1 MTNETIIRILTK
13 LFKLIDGRIPQNVCK
28 VLGTGS
34 LAGTVFSFLCAPGPF
49 TVRAVFCGAVCMLL
63 TCFFWSM
70 AMMYE
75 EVKAIEEESL

>member
-28 VLGTGS
+28 VLGTGC
-34 LAGTVFSFLCAPGPF
+34 LAGAVFSALCLPGENTTRALFCLIVFL
-49 TVRAVFCGAVCMLL
+49 LL
-63 TCFFWSM
+63 DCFFWSM

-75 EVKAIEEESL
+75 EVHAE

>member
-1 MTNETIIRILTK
+1 MTNETIIKILTK
-13 LFKLIDGRIPQNVCK
+13 LFRLVDGRIPQNVCK

-49 TVRAVFCGAVCMLL
+49 TVRAVFCGAVCILL

-70 AMMYE
+70 SLMYE
-75 EVKAIEEESL
+75 EVNAE